1 MDKAVRDCDW
11 EYLSTLETLKEPR
24 QHMCRL
30 SDVLEFLAEPG
41 NESIWMLL
49 DIKIDDPPAEM
60 IPKIAAAIASAPRG
74 KWEQRIVLGCW
85 RVSPYSPTSEPRL
98 VNMFFFFFSL
108 LFQSSETF
116 VLHNVAR
123 WTSRSDRLAPG

>member
-30 SDVLEFLAEPG
+30 SDLLEFLAEPG

-49 DIKIDDPPAEM
+49 DIKIDDPPPEM
-60 IPKIAAAIASAPRG
+60 IPKIAAVIASAPRG

-85 RVSPYSPTSEPRL
+85 RVSSCSLIIEPRL
-98 VNMFFFFFSL
+98 FNLVFS
-108 LFQSSETF
+108 S
-116 VLHNVAR
+116 VR
-123 WTSRSDRLAPG
+123 I

>member
-1 MDKAVRDCDW
+1 MDKAVSECDW

-49 DIKIDDPPAEM
+49 DIKIDDPPREM
-60 IPKIAAAIASAPRG
+60 IPRIAATIASAPRG
-74 KWEQRIVLGCW
+74 KWEQRIILGCW
-85 RVSPYSPTSEPRL
+85 RVSPCLPIFESCS
-98 VNMFFFFFSL
+98 FSL
-108 LFQSSETF
+108 VFSFDPISE
-116 VLHNVAR
+116 LSN
-123 WTSRSDRLAPG
+123 AP

>member
-74 KWEQRIVLGCW
+74 KWEQRVVLGCW
-85 RVSPYSPTSEPRL
+85 RVSPCPPIQSRVFSICC
-98 VNMFFFFFSL
+98 SL
-108 LFQSSETF
+108 LFQSGETF
-116 VLHNVAR
+116 VLHNV
-123 WTSRSDRLAPG
+123 SN

>member
-30 SDVLEFLAEPG
+30 GDLLEYLAGPE
-41 NESIWMLL
+41 NQSVWVLL
-49 DIKIDDPPAEM
+49 DIKIDDPPREM
-60 IPKIAAAIASAPRG
+60 IPRIAAAIASAPQG

-85 RVSPYSPTSEPRL
+85 RVSTWSS
-98 VNMFFFFFSL
+98 FFSFFL
-108 LFQSSETF
+108 GGGGVGGMVIPTETASKAF
-116 VLHNVAR
+116 NFK
-123 WTSRSDRLAPG
+123 

>member
-85 RVSPYSPTSEPRL
+85 RVSHYSLISEPR
-98 VNMFFFFFSL
+98 FFDL
-108 LFQSSETF
+108 LFSS
-116 VLHNVAR
+116 VQI
-123 WTSRSDRLAPG
+123 

>member
-1 MDKAVRDCDW
+1 
-11 EYLSTLETLKEPR
+11 
-24 QHMCRL
+24 MCRL

-60 IPKIAAAIASAPRG
+60 IPKIAATIASVPRG

-85 RVSPYSPTSEPRL
+85 RVSPCSFILRAVPDQSR
-98 VNMFFFFFSL
+98 VSL
-108 LFQSSETF
+108 LIQFCKTTMPY
-116 VLHNVAR
+116 NR
-123 WTSRSDRLAPG
+123 DRMEASY

>member
-30 SDVLEFLAEPG
+30 SDLLEFLAEPG
-41 NESIWMLL
+41 NESVWMLL
-49 DIKIDDPPAEM
+49 DIKIDDPPPEM
-60 IPKIAAAIASAPRG
+60 IPKIAAVIASAPRG

-85 RVSPYSPTSEPRL
+85 RVSPYSPISEPCL
-98 VNMFFFFFSL
+98 FNSL
-108 LFQSSETF
+108 FCSVPIWRDF
-116 VLHNVAR
+116 H
-123 WTSRSDRLAPG
+123 AP

>member
-11 EYLSTLETLKEPR
+11 GYLSTLQTLKEPR

-49 DIKIDDPPAEM
+49 DIKIDDPPREM
-60 IPKIAAAIASAPRG
+60 IPRIAATIASAPRG
-74 KWEQRIVLGCW
+74 KWQQRIVLGCW
-85 RVSPYSPTSEPRL
+85 RVSPC
-98 VNMFFFFFSL
+98 SL
-108 LFQSSETF
+108 RDCSVS
-116 VLHNVAR
+116 
-123 WTSRSDRLAPG
+123 

>member
-85 RVSPYSPTSEPRL
+85 RVSPCSPIQSR
-98 VNMFFFFFSL
+98 VFSIFCSF

-116 VLHNVAR
+116 ILYNVAR
-123 WTSRSDRLAPG
+123 